1 MINEKEVIKLA
12 QGLQPLMKKYG
23 VWMAFAGIPIFANVF
38 LWQTLCVP
46 LHQKLGQLK
55 NTESLL
61 RLKPEV
67 ESLLDQSGGLLAAW
81 ERNGFSDQ
89 NPTGVV
95 KEAQKL
101 AGDHRVQ
108 IKQVSMS
115 DSEAPSDS
123 KIGAV
128 ENTSSAFTKTSITLE
143 VVGSYNKLA
152 RWLSAIE
159 SKPGVK
165 ISSWSLARSGEGN
178 QTSRLNLNMEV
189 LLKNV

>member
-1 MINEKEVIKLA
+1 MIDEKEVIKLA
-12 QGLQPLMKKYG
+12 QDLRPLMKKYG

-95 KEAQKL
+95 KEVQKL

-108 IKQVSMS
+108 IKQVSMN
-115 DSEAPSDS
+115 DSE
-123 KIGAV
+123 IGAV

-165 ISSWSLARSGEGN
+165 IGSWSLARSGEGN